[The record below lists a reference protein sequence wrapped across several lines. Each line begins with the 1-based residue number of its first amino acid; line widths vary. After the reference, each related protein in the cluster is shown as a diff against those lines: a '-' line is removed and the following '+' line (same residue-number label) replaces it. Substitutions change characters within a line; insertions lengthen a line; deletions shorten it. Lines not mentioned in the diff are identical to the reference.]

1 MNIRVGHHCRNHQV
15 CLDLWLIAASFDL
28 HRLTGQQTACTEH
41 KHSQPSFHSLPP
53 FSRVSCQRKTCP
65 FGPQLS
71 DGHEPFVTPLRHG
84 VCCGQRF
91 GKNEARFS
99 TAALILHRALAT
111 YNARSR
117 RKWRTTTPRICS
129 PARLIFSSPWDGMRV
144 VFDCV
149 MTTIASDI

>member
-15 CLDLWLIAASFDL
+15 CLDLWLIAALFDL

-65 FGPQLS
+65 FGPRLS

-91 GKNEARFS
+91 VRRVTFVFPQP
-99 TAALILHRALAT
+99 
-111 YNARSR
+111 RSFCTEL
-117 RKWRTTTPRICS
+117 WRHTMPAQDEVAHNHTPHLF
-129 PARLIFSSPWDGMRV
+129 PPQG
-144 VFDCV
+144 
-149 MTTIASDI
+149 

>member
-1 MNIRVGHHCRNHQV
+1 ATIRFV
-15 CLDLWLIAASFDL
+15 LISGFDL
-28 HRLTGQQTACTEH
+28 HRLTRQQTACTEH

-53 FSRVSCQRKTCP
+53 FSPVFCQRKTCSFRP
-65 FGPQLS
+65 RLS

-99 TAALILHRALAT
+99 TAALILHSALAT

-117 RKWRTTTPRICS
+117 RSGVQPHPASVS
-129 PARLIFSSPWDGMRV
+129 PKA
-144 VFDCV
+144 
-149 MTTIASDI
+149 